1 MSDSNMKLLWVYQLI
16 LLLVGVIFVQGI
28 EKGGKMKLPTPRYK
42 SEISVE
48 QAIKQRRS
56 IRNYKDTEL
65 SLEEVSQLLWAAQG
79 KTSDWGGRT
88 APSAGATYPLIIY
101 LVVGKVKGLDVGV
114 YRYNVDNHELEKI
127 GHKDV
132 RSEVASAA
140 WRQEFIARAPINIII
155 AANYKNT
162 SDRYGKRGMRYV
174 DNEVGHCGQNIHL
187 QAEALGL
194 GTVVIGAF
202 QDALIMKT
210 LGINEEPRYIMPVGY
225 RKE

>member
-1 MSDSNMKLLWVYQLI
+1 MLNKVNKFLI
-16 LLLVGVIFVQGI
+16 LVQLLILLVGVSILQGI
-28 EKGGKMKLPTPRYK
+28 EKGGKMKLPTPRYI

-56 IRNYKDTEL
+56 IRDYKDTEL
-65 SLEEVSQLLWAAQG
+65 TLEEVSQLLWSAQG
-79 KTSDWGGRT
+79 KTSDWGGR
-88 APSAGATYPLIIY
+88 AVPSAGATYPLTIY
-101 LVVGKVKGLDVGV
+101 LVVGKVKGLENGV
-114 YRYNVDNHELEKI
+114 YRYHSDKHELEKI
-127 GHKDV
+127 SHKDV
-132 RSEVASAA
+132 RNEIASAA

-162 SDRYGKRGMRYV
+162 TDRYGKRGMRYV

-202 QDALIMKT
+202 QDSMLIHT
-210 LGINEEPRYIMPVGY
+210 LGIKEEPLYIMPVGHK
-225 RKE
+225 KE